1 MKRAL
6 LIVGGTVGGL
16 GAVLSITPPQI
27 SSGGNSGLAGMQ
39 SGAVT
44 ISGTGS
50 STSATHVA
58 PVSATS
64 ASSSASTPSNATA
77 ASVTTTTKKHKVT
90 ARKAQSTG
98 TTAQVQTQTPSTAP
112 TQSQTPTAAPTQ
124 SQTPAAA
131 PVQSQTPAAAPVQS
145 QTPTPVTV
153 KSAPKGNSGTF
164 VGTSVFVQYGYVQ
177 VEITVENGKI
187 TDARALQAPNGRSDR
202 FSQYAIP
209 VLRQQT
215 LNAQSSKIQGA
226 SGASYTSWGWY
237 TSLQAAL
244 VKAGM

>member
-27 SSGGNSGLAGMQ
+27 SSGGNSGLSGLQ
-39 SGAVT
+39 SGAMT

-64 ASSSASTPSNATA
+64 ASSPASTPSNTTA

-98 TTAQVQTQTPSTAP
+98 TSAQVQTQTPSTAP
-112 TQSQTPTAAPTQ
+112 TQSQTPAAAPTQ

-131 PVQSQTPAAAPVQS
+131 PTQSQTPAAAA
-145 QTPTPVTV
+145 V
-153 KSAPKGNSGTF
+153 KSTPKGNSGKF

-177 VEITVENGKI
+177 VELTVENGKI

-202 FSQYAIP
+202 FTQYAIP
-209 VLRQQT
+209 ILRQQT

>member
-64 ASSSASTPSNATA
+64 ASSSGSTASNTTA

-90 ARKAQSTG
+90 ARKAQTTG
-98 TTAQVQTQTPSTAP
+98 TTSQAQTQTPS
-112 TQSQTPTAAPTQ
+112 AAPTQ

-131 PVQSQTPAAAPVQS
+131 A
-145 QTPTPVTV
+145 V
-153 KSAPKGNSGTF
+153 KSTPKGNSGKF

-177 VEITVENGKI
+177 VELTVENGKI

>member
-39 SGAVT
+39 SGAMT

-64 ASSSASTPSNATA
+64 ASSPASTPSNATA

-112 TQSQTPTAAPTQ
+112 TQSQTPAAAPTQ

-131 PVQSQTPAAAPVQS
+131 PVQSQTPAAAA
-145 QTPTPVTV
+145 V
-153 KSAPKGNSGTF
+153 KSTPKGNSGKF

-177 VEITVENGKI
+177 VELTVENGKI

>member
-64 ASSSASTPSNATA
+64 ASSSASTPSNTTA

-90 ARKAQSTG
+90 ARKAQGTG

-112 TQSQTPTAAPTQ
+112 TQSQTPAAAPT
-124 SQTPAAA
+124 
-131 PVQSQTPAAAPVQS
+131 QSQTPAAAPVQS

-153 KSAPKGNSGTF
+153 KSPPKGNSGTF

-177 VEITVENGKI
+177 VELTVENGKI

>member
-27 SSGGNSGLAGMQ
+27 RSGGNSGLSGLQ
-39 SGAVT
+39 SGAMT

-64 ASSSASTPSNATA
+64 ASSPASTPSNTPSANPSKTP
-77 ASVTTTTKKHKVT
+77 VKKHKVT

-112 TQSQTPTAAPTQ
+112 TQSQTPAAAPTQ

-131 PVQSQTPAAAPVQS
+131 A
-145 QTPTPVTV
+145 V
-153 KSAPKGNSGTF
+153 KSTPKGNSGKF

-177 VEITVENGKI
+177 VELTVENGKI

>member
-27 SSGGNSGLAGMQ
+27 RSGGNSGLSGLQ
-39 SGAVT
+39 SGAMT

-64 ASSSASTPSNATA
+64 ASSPASTPSNTPSANPSKTP
-77 ASVTTTTKKHKVT
+77 VKKHKVT
-90 ARKAQSTG
+90 ARRAQSTG

-112 TQSQTPTAAPTQ
+112 TQSQTPAAAPTQ

-131 PVQSQTPAAAPVQS
+131 A
-145 QTPTPVTV
+145 V
-153 KSAPKGNSGTF
+153 KSTPKGNSGKF

-177 VEITVENGKI
+177 VELTVENGKI

>member
-1 MKRAL
+1 M
-6 LIVGGTVGGL
+6 
-16 GAVLSITPPQI
+16 
-27 SSGGNSGLAGMQ
+27 
-39 SGAVT
+39 T

-64 ASSSASTPSNATA
+64 ASSPASTPSNTTA

-98 TTAQVQTQTPSTAP
+98 TTAQVQTQTPTAAP

-131 PVQSQTPAAAPVQS
+131 A
-145 QTPTPVTV
+145 V
-153 KSAPKGNSGTF
+153 KSTPKGNSGKF

-177 VEITVENGKI
+177 VELTVENGKI

>member
-27 SSGGNSGLAGMQ
+27 SSGASSGLSGLQ
-39 SGAVT
+39 SGAMT

-64 ASSSASTPSNATA
+64 ASSPASTPSNTPSANPSKTP
-77 ASVTTTTKKHKVT
+77 VKKHKVT
-90 ARKAQSTG
+90 ARRAQSTG

-112 TQSQTPTAAPTQ
+112 TQSQTPAAAPTQ
-124 SQTPAAA
+124 SQTP
-131 PVQSQTPAAAPVQS
+131 
-145 QTPTPVTV
+145 TPVAV
-153 KSAPKGNSGTF
+153 KSTPKGNSGTF
-164 VGTSVFVQYGYVQ
+164 VGTNVFVQYGYVQ

>member
-6 LIVGGTVGGL
+6 LIVSGTVGGL

-64 ASSSASTPSNATA
+64 ASSPASTPSNATT

-98 TTAQVQTQTPSTAP
+98 TTSQAQTQTPTAAP

-131 PVQSQTPAAAPVQS
+131 A
-145 QTPTPVTV
+145 V
-153 KSAPKGNSGTF
+153 KSTPKGNSGTF

-177 VEITVENGKI
+177 VELTVENGKI

>member
-64 ASSSASTPSNATA
+64 ASSPASTPSNATT

-98 TTAQVQTQTPSTAP
+98 TTSQAQTQTPTAAP

-131 PVQSQTPAAAPVQS
+131 A
-145 QTPTPVTV
+145 V
-153 KSAPKGNSGTF
+153 KSTPKGNSGTF

-177 VEITVENGKI
+177 VELTVENGKI

>member
-27 SSGGNSGLAGMQ
+27 SSGASSGLSGLQ
-39 SGAVT
+39 SGAMT
-44 ISGTGS
+44 ISGTVAG
-50 STSATHVA
+50 TSATHVA

-64 ASSSASTPSNATA
+64 ASSPASTPSNTPSANPSKTP
-77 ASVTTTTKKHKVT
+77 VKKHKVT

-98 TTAQVQTQTPSTAP
+98 TTAQVQTQTPSAAP

-124 SQTPAAA
+124 SQTP
-131 PVQSQTPAAAPVQS
+131 
-145 QTPTPVTV
+145 TPVAV
-153 KSAPKGNSGTF
+153 KSTPKGNSGTF
-164 VGTSVFVQYGYVQ
+164 VGTNVFVQYGYVQ

>member
-27 SSGGNSGLAGMQ
+27 RSGGNSGLSGLQ
-39 SGAVT
+39 SGAMT

-64 ASSSASTPSNATA
+64 ASSPASTPSNTPSANPSKTP
-77 ASVTTTTKKHKVT
+77 VKKHKVT
-90 ARKAQSTG
+90 ARRAQSTG

-112 TQSQTPTAAPTQ
+112 TQSQTPAAAPTQ

-131 PVQSQTPAAAPVQS
+131 PTQSQTPAAAA
-145 QTPTPVTV
+145 V
-153 KSAPKGNSGTF
+153 KSTPKGNSGKF

-177 VEITVENGKI
+177 VELTVENGKI

>member
-39 SGAVT
+39 SGAMT
-44 ISGTGS
+44 ISGTRS

-58 PVSATS
+58 PVSATP
-64 ASSSASTPSNATA
+64 ASSPASAPAHTPNANTSTKP
-77 ASVTTTTKKHKVT
+77 VKKQKVT
-90 ARKAQSTG
+90 ARKAQSTV
-98 TTAQVQTQTPSTAP
+98 TTAQTQTQTPSATATQSQTPTATPMQSQTPTPSATP
-112 TQSQTPTAAPTQ
+112 TQSQTPTPSKAT
-124 SQTPAAA
+124 
-131 PVQSQTPAAAPVQS
+131 
-145 QTPTPVTV
+145 
-153 KSAPKGNSGTF
+153 PKGASGTF
-164 VGTSVFVQYGYVQ
+164 VGTNVYVQYGYVQ
-177 VEITVENGKI
+177 VELTVENGKI

-202 FSQYAIP
+202 FTQYAIP
-209 VLRQQT
+209 ILRQQT
-215 LNAQSSKIQGA
+215 LTAQSSKIQGA

>member
-16 GAVLSITPPQI
+16 GAVLSVTPPQI
-27 SSGGNSGLAGMQ
+27 RSGGNSGLSGLQ
-39 SGAVT
+39 SGAMT

-64 ASSSASTPSNATA
+64 ASSPASTPSNTPSANPSKTP
-77 ASVTTTTKKHKVT
+77 VKKHKVT

-98 TTAQVQTQTPSTAP
+98 TTAQVQTQTPSAAP

-124 SQTPAAA
+124 SQTP
-131 PVQSQTPAAAPVQS
+131 
-145 QTPTPVTV
+145 TPVAV
-153 KSAPKGNSGTF
+153 KSTPKGNSGTF
-164 VGTSVFVQYGYVQ
+164 VGTNVFVQYGY
-177 VEITVENGKI
+177 
-187 TDARALQAPNGRSDR
+187 ARALQAPNGRSDR

>member
-6 LIVGGTVGGL
+6 LLVGGTVGGL

-112 TQSQTPTAAPTQ
+112 TESQTPTAAPT
-124 SQTPAAA
+124 
-131 PVQSQTPAAAPVQS
+131 QSQTPAAAPVQS

>member
-6 LIVGGTVGGL
+6 LIVSGTVGGL

-64 ASSSASTPSNATA
+64 ASSPASTPSNATA

-98 TTAQVQTQTPSTAP
+98 TTSQAQT
-112 TQSQTPTAAPTQ
+112 QTPTAAPTQ

-131 PVQSQTPAAAPVQS
+131 PTQSQTPAAAPTQS
-145 QTPTPVTV
+145 QTPAAAAV
-153 KSAPKGNSGTF
+153 KSTPKGNSGKF

-177 VEITVENGKI
+177 VELTVENGKI

>member
-64 ASSSASTPSNATA
+64 ASSPASTPSNTPSANT
-77 ASVTTTTKKHKVT
+77 SKTPVKKHKVT
-90 ARKAQSTG
+90 ARKAQTPT
-98 TTAQVQTQTPSTAP
+98 TTA
-112 TQSQTPTAAPTQ
+112 TQSQTPTAT
-124 SQTPAAA
+124 
-131 PVQSQTPAAAPVQS
+131 PVQSQTPNAAPA
-145 QTPTPVTV
+145 
-153 KSAPKGNSGTF
+153 SAASKGNSGTF

-177 VEITVENGKI
+177 VELTVENGKI

-202 FSQYAIP
+202 FTQYAIP

>member
-6 LIVGGTVGGL
+6 LIAGGTVGGL

-27 SSGGNSGLAGMQ
+27 SSGGNSGLSGLQ
-39 SGAVT
+39 SGAMT

-64 ASSSASTPSNATA
+64 ASSPASTPSNTTA

-98 TTAQVQTQTPSTAP
+98 TSAQVQTQTPSTAP
-112 TQSQTPTAAPTQ
+112 TQSQTPAAAPTQ

-131 PVQSQTPAAAPVQS
+131 A
-145 QTPTPVTV
+145 V
-153 KSAPKGNSGTF
+153 KSTPKGNSGKF

-177 VEITVENGKI
+177 VELTVENGKI

>member
-98 TTAQVQTQTPSTAP
+98 TTAQVQTQTPAAAP
-112 TQSQTPTAAPTQ
+112 TQYQTPAAAPTQ

-131 PVQSQTPAAAPVQS
+131 PTQSQTPAAAA
-145 QTPTPVTV
+145 V
-153 KSAPKGNSGTF
+153 KSTPKGNSGKF

-177 VEITVENGKI
+177 VELTVENGKI

>member
-6 LIVGGTVGGL
+6 LIAGGTVGGL

-27 SSGGNSGLAGMQ
+27 SSGGNSGLSGLQ
-39 SGAVT
+39 SGAMT

-64 ASSSASTPSNATA
+64 ASSPASTPSNTTA

-98 TTAQVQTQTPSTAP
+98 TSAQVQTQTPSTAP
-112 TQSQTPTAAPTQ
+112 TQSQTPAAAPTQ

-131 PVQSQTPAAAPVQS
+131 PTQSQTPAAAA
-145 QTPTPVTV
+145 V
-153 KSAPKGNSGTF
+153 KSTPKGNSGKF

-177 VEITVENGKI
+177 VELTVENGKI

>member
-27 SSGGNSGLAGMQ
+27 RSGGNSGLSGLQ
-39 SGAVT
+39 SGAMT

-64 ASSSASTPSNATA
+64 ASSPASTPSNTPSANPSKTP
-77 ASVTTTTKKHKVT
+77 VKKHKVT

-98 TTAQVQTQTPSTAP
+98 TTAQVQTQTPSAAP

-124 SQTPAAA
+124 SQTP
-131 PVQSQTPAAAPVQS
+131 
-145 QTPTPVTV
+145 TPVAV
-153 KSAPKGNSGTF
+153 KSTPKGNSGTF
-164 VGTSVFVQYGYVQ
+164 VGTNVFVQYGYVQ

>member
-27 SSGGNSGLAGMQ
+27 SSGASSGLSGLQ
-39 SGAVT
+39 SGAMT

-64 ASSSASTPSNATA
+64 ASSPASTPSNTPSANPSKTP
-77 ASVTTTTKKHKVT
+77 VKKHKVT

-98 TTAQVQTQTPSTAP
+98 TTAQVQTQTPSAAP

-124 SQTPAAA
+124 SQTP
-131 PVQSQTPAAAPVQS
+131 
-145 QTPTPVTV
+145 TPVAV
-153 KSAPKGNSGTF
+153 KSTPKGNSGTF
-164 VGTSVFVQYGYVQ
+164 VGTNVFVQYGYVQ